1 MLTQW
6 REIWPDLKQLVVA
19 NLIRGRESVS
29 GGTAIEFA
37 FAAPV
42 LFMFLFG
49 IIEFGRALFTQGVM
63 QYALYEASRYAAV
76 HYSDPTSTIKD
87 VATGKFI
94 LIDPSNISS
103 FTVTAVDNGDDT
115 KLVTLEID
123 YVFRFIVP
131 LVSTEAITLT
141 AKANIL
147 AES

>member
-6 REIWPDLKQLVVA
+6 REIWPDLKQSVVS
-19 NLIRGRESVS
+19 NLIRGRKSVS

-49 IIEFGRALFTQGVM
+49 VIEFGRALFTQGVM

-76 HYSDPTSTIKD
+76 HYNEPASVIKD
-87 VATGKFI
+87 VAAGKFI
-94 LIDPSNISS
+94 LVDPSNISS
-103 FTVTAVDNGDDT
+103 FTVTAVDNGDET
-115 KLVTLEID
+115 KRVTLEID
-123 YVFRFIVP
+123 YVFKFVVP
-131 LVSTEAITLT
+131 MLPTEPITLT
-141 AKANIL
+141 ADASIL